1 MESPVDC
8 AAETETFQKE
18 QQMINLLSRL
28 FVRDFKNTT
37 SPTVRRAYGTMVSVV
52 GVVLNLL
59 LFGAKFT
66 VGTLTGSVSIR
77 ADAINNLSD
86 AGSQIISFLS
96 FRISAKPADRE
107 HPFGHARIEY
117 VASMIVSFLILLIG
131 VELLKESI
139 ARIITPQPPERSWIS
154 VAVLGGS
161 ILVKLWMAYF
171 NRTVGRRI
179 DSAVMRATAADSLS
193 DVLST
198 GAVLISTLVML
209 AFPELNINLDAY
221 MGVLVAVLILIA
233 GVKILLEAKDSILGE
248 APSDEI
254 VRRITDL
261 VKQYP
266 TALGIHDL
274 EVHNYGPG
282 HIIATLHVEVDG
294 KVDVFASHD
303 MIDNIEQRLRREYGI
318 AATIHMD
325 PIVTDDAVIAEL
337 RARVLSAVRQIDPD
351 INLHD
356 FRLVSGTTHSNLIFD
371 LAVPFENKMPE
382 DRLRAD
388 VAEKIRQIDSS
399 YRAVVTIDRV

>member
-1 MESPVDC
+1 M
-8 AAETETFQKE
+8 T
-18 QQMINLLSRL
+18 NLLARL
-28 FVRDFKNTT
+28 FVRDYRNTA
-37 SPTVRRAYGTMVSVV
+37 SPAVRRAYGTMVSVV
-52 GVVLNLL
+52 GMVLNLL

-66 VGTLTGSVSIR
+66 VGMLTGSVAIR

-86 AGSQIISFLS
+86 AGSQIISFIS

-131 VELLKESI
+131 VELLKESV
-139 ARIITPQPPERSWIS
+139 ANIITPQPPERSWVS

-161 ILVKLWMAYF
+161 ILVKLWMALF

-198 GAVLISTLVML
+198 GAVLLSTLVL
-209 AFPELNINLDAY
+209 ILFPDLSLNLDAY
-221 MGVLVAVLILIA
+221 MGVLVAVLILLA
-233 GVKILLEAKDSILGE
+233 GVKILREALNPILGE
-248 APSDEI
+248 APSEEI
-254 VRRITDL
+254 VRQINEVVR
-261 VKQYP
+261 QYP
-266 TALGIHDL
+266 AALGIHDL

-282 HIIATLHVEVDG
+282 HIIAALHVEVDG

-303 MIDNIEQRLRREYGI
+303 MIDTIEQRLRREYGI

-325 PIVTDDAVIAEL
+325 PIVTDDAVIANL
-337 RARVLSAVRQIDPD
+337 RARVLAAVRQIDPG

-371 LAVPFENKMPE
+371 VAVPYENKTPD
-382 DRLRAD
+382 DRLRAA
-388 VAEKIRQIDSS
+388 VAEQVRKIDPS
-399 YRAVVTIDRV
+399 YCAMVTIDRV

>member
-1 MESPVDC
+1 M
-8 AAETETFQKE
+8 T
-18 QQMINLLSRL
+18 NLLARL
-28 FVRDFKNTT
+28 FVRDYRNTA
-37 SPTVRRAYGTMVSVV
+37 SPAVRRAYGTMVSVV
-52 GVVLNLL
+52 GMVLNLL

-66 VGTLTGSVSIR
+66 VGMLTGSVAIR

-86 AGSQIISFLS
+86 AGSQIISFIS
-96 FRISAKPADRE
+96 FRISAKPSDRE

-131 VELLKESI
+131 VELLKESV
-139 ARIITPQPPERSWIS
+139 ANIITPQPPERSWVS

-161 ILVKLWMAYF
+161 ILVKLWMALF

-198 GAVLISTLVML
+198 GAVLLSTLVL
-209 AFPELNINLDAY
+209 ILFPDLSLNLDAY
-221 MGVLVAVLILIA
+221 MGVLVAVLILLA
-233 GVKILLEAKDSILGE
+233 GVKILREALNPILGE
-248 APSDEI
+248 APSEEI
-254 VRRITDL
+254 VRQINEVVR
-261 VKQYP
+261 QYP
-266 TALGIHDL
+266 AALGIHDL

-282 HIIATLHVEVDG
+282 HIIAALHVEVDG

-303 MIDNIEQRLRREYGI
+303 MIDTIEQRLRREYGI

-325 PIVTDDAVIAEL
+325 PIVTDDAVIANL
-337 RARVLSAVRQIDPD
+337 RARVLAAVRQIDPG

-371 LAVPFENKMPE
+371 VAVPYENKTPD
-382 DRLRAD
+382 DRLRAA
-388 VAEKIRQIDSS
+388 VAEQVRKIDPS
-399 YRAVVTIDRV
+399 YCAVVTIDRV

>member
-1 MESPVDC
+1 M
-8 AAETETFQKE
+8 T
-18 QQMINLLSRL
+18 NLLARL
-28 FVRDFKNTT
+28 FVRDYRNTA
-37 SPTVRRAYGTMVSVV
+37 SPAVRRAYGTMVSVV
-52 GVVLNLL
+52 GMVLNLL

-66 VGTLTGSVSIR
+66 VGMLTGSVAIR

-86 AGSQIISFLS
+86 AGSQIISFIS

-131 VELLKESI
+131 VELLKESV
-139 ARIITPQPPERSWIS
+139 ANIITPQPPERSWVS

-161 ILVKLWMAYF
+161 ILVKLWMALF

-198 GAVLISTLVML
+198 GAVLLSTLVL
-209 AFPELNINLDAY
+209 ILFPDLSLNLDAY
-221 MGVLVAVLILIA
+221 MGVLVAVLILLA
-233 GVKILLEAKDSILGE
+233 GVKILREALNPILGE
-248 APSDEI
+248 APSKEI
-254 VRRITDL
+254 VRQINEVVR
-261 VKQYP
+261 QYP
-266 TALGIHDL
+266 AALGIHDL

-282 HIIATLHVEVDG
+282 HIIAALHVEVDG

-303 MIDNIEQRLRREYGI
+303 MIDTIEQRLRREYGI

-325 PIVTDDAVIAEL
+325 PIVTDDAVIANL
-337 RARVLSAVRQIDPD
+337 RARVLAAVRQIDPG

-371 LAVPFENKMPE
+371 VAVPYENKTPD
-382 DRLRAD
+382 DRLRAA
-388 VAEKIRQIDSS
+388 VAEQVRKIDPS
-399 YRAVVTIDRV
+399 YCAVVTIDRV